1 MFLQLQNQ
9 DNQIS
14 HRHLH
19 HPFYQSYLDNLFE
32 FTGDGDDGGFI
43 LAYVTQDGRP
53 LIQCKIGSQIVEM
66 GLRKAL
72 ERFLDDMGLGEKA
85 LSEDN
90 PS

>member
-1 MFLQLQNQ
+1 MNEEMPDRPREEFTIPNSFL
-9 DNQIS
+9 DK
-14 HRHLH
+14 
-19 HPFYQSYLDNLFE
+19 LFE
-32 FTGDGDDGGFI
+32 FTGDGGDGGFI

-72 ERFLDDMGLGEKA
+72 EKFLDDMELGEKA

-90 PS
+90 SS

>member
-1 MFLQLQNQ
+1 MDMYEDLPDSPLEEFTIPNSL
-9 DNQIS
+9 
-14 HRHLH
+14 
-19 HPFYQSYLDNLFE
+19 LDKLFE

-72 ERFLDDMGLGEKA
+72 EKFLDDMELGEKA
-85 LSEDN
+85 LSEDQP

>member
-1 MFLQLQNQ
+1 MPEDIPDRPIQEFTIPNSFR
-9 DNQIS
+9 DK
-14 HRHLH
+14 R
-19 HPFYQSYLDNLFE
+19 FE

-43 LAYVTQDGRP
+43 LAYVTQDGLP

-72 ERFLDDMGLGEKA
+72 EKFLDDMELGEKA

-90 PS
+90 QS

>member
-1 MFLQLQNQ
+1 MPEDVP
-9 DNQIS
+9 DNLPEEFTIPNS
-14 HRHLH
+14 
-19 HPFYQSYLDNLFE
+19 FVDKLFE

-43 LAYVTQDGRP
+43 FAYVTQDGRP

-72 ERFLDDMGLGEKA
+72 EKFLDDMELGERA

-90 PS
+90 QL

>member
-1 MFLQLQNQ
+1 MQENIPDHLIEEFTIPNSFL
-9 DNQIS
+9 DK
-14 HRHLH
+14 
-19 HPFYQSYLDNLFE
+19 LFE

-53 LIQCKIGSQIVEM
+53 LIQCKLGSQIVEM
-66 GLRKAL
+66 GLSKAL
-72 ERFLDDMGLGEKA
+72 EKFLDDMELGEKA

>member
-1 MFLQLQNQ
+1 MHEDLPDLPAEEFTIPN
-9 DNQIS
+9 
-14 HRHLH
+14 
-19 HPFYQSYLDNLFE
+19 SYLDKLFE
-32 FTGDGDDGGFI
+32 FTGDGDAGGFI

-72 ERFLDDMGLGEKA
+72 ERFLYDMELGEKA

-90 PS
+90 PA

>member
-1 MFLQLQNQ
+1 MSDQLQDFPEEEFTIPN
-9 DNQIS
+9 
-14 HRHLH
+14 
-19 HPFYQSYLDNLFE
+19 SYLDKLFE

-72 ERFLDDMGLGEKA
+72 ERFLDDMEMGEKA
-85 LSEDN
+85 LSDDSQE
-90 PS
+90 

>member
-1 MFLQLQNQ
+1 METYDYYALVPTN
-9 DNQIS
+9 IS
-14 HRHLH
+14 IGVV
-19 HPFYQSYLDNLFE
+19 LDKLFE

-72 ERFLDDMGLGEKA
+72 ERFLEDMELGEKA
-85 LSEDN
+85 LSEEN

>member
-1 MFLQLQNQ
+1 MPEDIPDRPIQEFTIPNSFL
-9 DNQIS
+9 DK
-14 HRHLH
+14 
-19 HPFYQSYLDNLFE
+19 LFE

-66 GLRKAL
+66 RLLKAL
-72 ERFLDDMGLGEKA
+72 EKFMEDMELGEKA

-90 PS
+90 QS

>member
-1 MFLQLQNQ
+1 MLDDIPDLPVEEFTIPNSFL
-9 DNQIS
+9 DK
-14 HRHLH
+14 
-19 HPFYQSYLDNLFE
+19 LFE
-32 FTGDGDDGGFI
+32 FTGDGDDGRFI

-72 ERFLDDMGLGEKA
+72 ERFLDDMELGEKA
-85 LSEDN
+85 LSENN

>member
-1 MFLQLQNQ
+1 M
-9 DNQIS
+9 
-14 HRHLH
+14 
-19 HPFYQSYLDNLFE
+19 
-32 FTGDGDDGGFI
+32 
-43 LAYVTQDGRP
+43 AYVTQDGRP

-72 ERFLDDMGLGEKA
+72 EKFLDDMELGEKA

>member
-1 MFLQLQNQ
+1 MPDDFPDQPTEEFTIPNSFL
-9 DNQIS
+9 DK
-14 HRHLH
+14 
-19 HPFYQSYLDNLFE
+19 LFE

-72 ERFLDDMGLGEKA
+72 EKFMDDMELGEKA
-85 LSEDN
+85 LSEEN

>member
-1 MFLQLQNQ
+1 MDMRDDLPDRPAEEFTIPN
-9 DNQIS
+9 
-14 HRHLH
+14 
-19 HPFYQSYLDNLFE
+19 SYLDKLFE

-72 ERFLDDMGLGEKA
+72 ERFLDDMELGEKA

>member
-1 MFLQLQNQ
+1 MTEDVPDNLPEEFTIPNSFL
-9 DNQIS
+9 DK
-14 HRHLH
+14 
-19 HPFYQSYLDNLFE
+19 LFE

-72 ERFLDDMGLGEKA
+72 EKFLDDMELGERA

-90 PS
+90 QL